1 MSRMSCGIDAG
12 TIRTSQQP
20 WSQTT
25 GVVGAAVCVRWLLR
39 GRADRARVSGYWCS
53 EMMLVVRCGDA
64 CVDGEREEEEVVVS
78 CFVCSAGYDAYAALR
93 SVYGSS
99 SSQPNEFRQL

>member
-64 CVDGEREEEEVVVS
+64 WMARGRRRSGGELLCLFGRV
-78 CFVCSAGYDAYAALR
+78 
-93 SVYGSS
+93 
-99 SSQPNEFRQL
+99 